1 MTEPRIT
8 GPLAGRGIVIT
19 RPQEQAEALTDAIR
33 AAGGRAILFPAIEIA
48 DVADLKALNGLL
60 ARLGEFDLA
69 IFISPSAVN
78 KAMNLI
84 GAHRPLPRRLA
95 VAAIGRGS
103 VKSLERFGVS
113 GVIAPEGR
121 FDSEALLELP
131 ALANVAGKRIV
142 IFRGEG
148 GRELLGDTLTARGA
162 HLEYA
167 ECYRRTRPRA
177 DVSPLMRAWA
187 RHEVHA
193 VVVTSSGSMSHL
205 FDMVGKLGQ
214 AWLQK
219 TPVFVPHPR
228 IAETARGLGVR
239 EVVLTAAGD
248 EGIVAVLADY
258 FSAASGA

>member
-1 MTEPRIT
+1 
-8 GPLAGRGIVIT
+8 
-19 RPQEQAEALTDAIR
+19 
-33 AAGGRAILFPAIEIA
+33 
-48 DVADLKALNGLL
+48 
-60 ARLGEFDLA
+60 
-69 IFISPSAVN
+69 
-78 KAMNLI
+78 
-84 GAHRPLPRRLA
+84 
-95 VAAIGRGS
+95 

-131 ALANVAGKRIV
+131 ALTDVAGKRIV

-193 VVVTSSGSMSHL
+193 VVVTSSGGMSHL

-228 IAETARGLGVR
+228 IAEAARGLGVR

-258 FSAASGA
+258 FSASCRA